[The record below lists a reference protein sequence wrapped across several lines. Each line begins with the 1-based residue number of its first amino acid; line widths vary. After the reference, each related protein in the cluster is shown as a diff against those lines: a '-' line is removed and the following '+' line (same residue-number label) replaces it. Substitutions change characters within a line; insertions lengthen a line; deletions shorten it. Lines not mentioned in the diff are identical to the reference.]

1 MTTTTNKVL
10 PVALVAALLGGTVGA
25 FVMRDGKKTPEV
37 AVASEQAKTTDI
49 ADKSDDKA
57 VDQNALLDQ
66 QIADET
72 KNMTDEERAAFRD
85 GFSEGVQAA
94 RENELTGARTVTRTA
109 AAPVVYRTATRSRTV
124 SRNAP
129 RRVYYDYGQT
139 KGRSFW
145 QKHRDKLTVA
155 MGAGGGALLGGLIG
169 GKRGAGIGALA
180 GGGGSALYTY
190 KLRKRNRNY

>member
-1 MTTTTNKVL
+1 MTTNKVL
-10 PVALVAALLGGTVGA
+10 PIALVAALLGGTVGA
-25 FVMRDGKKTPEV
+25 FVMRSGSNTPDTQ
-37 AVASEQAKTTDI
+37 VASAQTTKANDLAAPENA
-49 ADKSDDKA
+49 ADKTA
-57 VDQNALLDQ
+57 ATTGQNNDLDNE
-66 QIADET
+66 IAAQT

-85 GFSEGVQAA
+85 GFMQGVDTA
-94 RENELTGARTVTRTA
+94 RVSDVSGARRGS
-109 AAPVVYRTATRSRTV
+109 PVVYRTAARTRYV

-129 RRVYYDYGQT
+129 RRVYYDYGQRS
-139 KGRSFW
+139 GRSFW

-180 GGGGSALYTY
+180 GGGGSALWTY

>member
-1 MTTTTNKVL
+1 MTTNKIL

-25 FVMRDGKKTPEV
+25 FVMRPSNNTPEIARAEAPKPLV
-37 AVASEQAKTTDI
+37 AGEATVNPADEQK
-49 ADKSDDKA
+49 
-57 VDQNALLDQ
+57 NLLDNEL
-66 QIADET
+66 ADAT
-72 KNMTDEERAAFRD
+72 KDMSEEERAAFKD
-85 GFSEGVQAA
+85 GFLEGVEAA
-94 RENELTGARTVTRTA
+94 RESNLTA
-109 AAPVVYRTATRSRTV
+109 AAPARTTRVVTRAPARRTV
-124 SRNAP
+124 SRNAAP

-155 MGAGGGALLGGLIG
+155 MGAGGGAVIGGLVG
-169 GKRGAGIGALA
+169 GKKGAAIGALA

>member
-1 MTTTTNKVL
+1 MTTTNKLL

-25 FVMRDGKKTPEV
+25 FVMRPSNDNPEV
-37 AVASEQAKTTDI
+37 AKLETPKPLVAGQTAVNPADEQK
-49 ADKSDDKA
+49 
-57 VDQNALLDQ
+57 NLLDNELN
-66 QIADET
+66 DET
-72 KNMTDEERAAFRD
+72 KNMSEEERAAFKD
-85 GFSEGVQAA
+85 GFLEGVEAA
-94 RENELTGARTVTRTA
+94 RESNLTTAAVATAAPAATRVVNRAPARRTVR
-109 AAPVVYRTATRSRTV
+109 RS
-124 SRNAP
+124 SAP

-155 MGAGGGALLGGLIG
+155 MGAGA
-169 GKRGAGIGALA
+169 GAGIGALIGGKKGALIGGLA